1 VCIIAADVKLNF
13 LLRGNHMKNTIVII
27 CLFVLS
33 ISFTS
38 LGFNDPTPSLK
49 SNLNRDLVIS
59 NLMNGVNSENQGLKI
74 SSTYFL
80 GEIQS
85 SQAVIPLMK
94 ILKNDENEESRI
106 MAALSLL
113 KIGDAR
119 GMFAIKQAISFD
131 DSERV
136 KKMCT
141 IFYQNYL
148 STK

>member
-1 VCIIAADVKLNF
+1 
-13 LLRGNHMKNTIVII
+13 MKNTIVII

-131 DSERV
+131 NSERV

-141 IFYQNYL
+141 IYYHNYL
-148 STK
+148 TTK